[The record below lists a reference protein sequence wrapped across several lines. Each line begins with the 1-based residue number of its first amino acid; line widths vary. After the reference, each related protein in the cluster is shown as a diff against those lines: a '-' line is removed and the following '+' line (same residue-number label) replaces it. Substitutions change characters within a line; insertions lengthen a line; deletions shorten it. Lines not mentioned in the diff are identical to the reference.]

1 MIYRGSRAV
10 GNGLERLWV
19 AWLNSERWRRLT
31 ARDAV
36 AGRLLRSD
44 AFGKLNMAR
53 RFALTYYRSR
63 RQPRLFSEVRTFC
76 TFVGHVKSGSTLI
89 GSLLDAHPDVI
100 MADEIDV
107 LSCLAAGFSR
117 EQIFHLLLKG
127 SRREQMKGRVTARR
141 LTPYS
146 VAVPGQW
153 QGRYRHMRVIGHSQA
168 GPVTGRL
175 LREPH
180 LMDDLQEVMG
190 DVRVRVIHVIRNPF
204 DPISLMM
211 VRGNRSFANAI
222 DHYFSYCDVLSQ
234 LREQLDET
242 MLHTIRYEGLVGE
255 PRLHLQELCH
265 FLDIEATDDYLDAC
279 VDILHDSPEQSRSVI
294 DWQAPWIQVVE
305 EAIDRVPFLKGYG
318 YHDSDTAGTTVRSTK
333 QWAAIHDNE

>member
-1 MIYRGSRAV
+1 MSNA
-10 GNGLERLWV
+10 LEQRWV
-19 AWLNSERWRRLT
+19 AWLNSDRWRRLT

-36 AGRLLRSD
+36 AGKILRSG
-44 AFGKLNMAR
+44 AFGRFNMAR

-63 RQPRLFSEVRTFC
+63 RQPRLFADVRIFC

-107 LSCLAAGFSR
+107 LSCLAAGFSK

-153 QGRYRHMRVIGHSQA
+153 QGRYRRMRVIGHSQA
-168 GPVTGRL
+168 GPMTGRL

-180 LMDDLQEVMG
+180 LLQDLQKVMS
-190 DVRVRVIHVIRNPF
+190 DVQLRMIHVIRNPF

-242 MLHTIRYEGLVGE
+242 MLCSMKYEDLICE
-255 PRLHLQELCH
+255 PRLHMHKLCR
-265 FLDIEATDDYLDAC
+265 FLDLEAADDYLEAC
-279 VDILHDSPEQSRSVI
+279 VDVLHDSPEKSRDII

-305 EAIDRVPFLKGYG
+305 KEIDRVSFLKGYS
-318 YHDSDTAGTTVRSTK
+318 YHDSGRVETTDRSK
-333 QWAAIHDNE
+333 SEQAAIHDHE